1 LANNLNYTDPV
12 AGTVVVASDDIASV
26 HYQYVKIAFGPDDTA
41 TLVTASVGL
50 PVSDAGGS
58 LTIDAPVGTPAF
70 VRLSDG
76 SAAITTLPVSLAS
89 VPSHPVTNAGTFA
102 VQSAVSGD
110 TAHDAADAGA
120 PVKVGM
126 RALAHGT
133 NPTAVAAADR
143 TDWLANR
150 HGVPWVM
157 CGHPAIVTSR
167 TQFTAAQTDAS
178 LVGTIAAGTKVVL
191 TSIMVSLDNAS
202 TVFPSIRIGF
212 GATNTPTGTGVVAA
226 HGGLPAGG
234 GFARGSGAAILGVG
248 GDGEELRVTT
258 VGAATGN
265 GVEIVITYF
274 LIES

>member
-26 HYQYVKIAFGPDDTA
+26 HYQYVKLAFGPDDTA

-76 SAAITTLPVSLAS
+76 SAAIATLPVSLAS

-110 TAHDAADAGA
+110 TAHGATNAGNPLQSGYEA
-120 PVKVGM
+120 I
-126 RALAHGT
+126 AHGT
-133 NPTAVAAADR
+133 NPTAVAAGQR
-143 TDWLANR
+143 TKGYANR
-150 HGVPWVM
+150 AGVPFTIG
-157 CGHPAIVTSR
+157 GHPAIITSR

-178 LVGTIAAGTKVVL
+178 LVGTIATGTKVVV
-191 TSIMVSLDNAS
+191 TGFQVTLDNAS
-202 TVFPSIRIGF
+202 TVFPSVRIGF
-212 GATNTPTGTGVVAA
+212 GTTNTPTGAGVIGA
-226 HGGLPAGG
+226 HGGVPAGG
-234 GFARGSGAAILGVG
+234 GFGRGDGSAILGVG

-258 VGAATGN
+258 VGTATGN
-265 GVEIVITYF
+265 GIEIIITYF